1 MECQTSTCQQSL
13 GQNPVCLL
21 HVPQTDLCN
30 LVRLLQV
37 PHIDLLVLP
46 CLFVACATH
55 VLGHLVC
62 MLHISHAL
70 VCKFHVP
77 YTDLYD
83 RVCLLHMPHVL
94 GHLVCWLHV
103 SHTLVCKLHVP
114 YRLVQP
120 CLLVAHAIVQPSLF
134 LARTTNTC
142 THAIEFVQPRL
153 NRASATHSDKTGGA
167 GAGRGVWGR
176 QARGLIAAATSTS
189 ASSLFCC
196 CCSK

>member
-46 CLFVACATH
+46 CLFVACAT
-55 VLGHLVC
+55 
-62 MLHISHAL
+62 
-70 VCKFHVP
+70 
-77 YTDLYD
+77 
-83 RVCLLHMPHVL
+83 HVL

-167 GAGRGVWGR
+167 GAGLGVWGR